1 MVQIT
6 RLFMPI
12 YIGIDG
18 GGSKTACA
26 VGDDAVVLGIATAGG
41 SNIIRLGEE
50 QARAG
55 LQTAITTACAT
66 AGVNPQD
73 VVCTCVGTAGA
84 SVTTAREAVQKIV
97 GAVVAGKVEVVGDM
111 EVALEAAFGG
121 GPGVIVIAGT
131 GSIAFASDG
140 HGHTAR
146 AGGWGHAISDEG
158 SGNWIGRLAVSAAMR
173 AGDRRQA
180 SCLEEM
186 ILNHWRLAGR
196 EELVKMAN
204 RVPGP
209 DFSQLFPVVVAAATN
224 GDEVARHVLTEA
236 GTELAELALGAV
248 RALWQESQCVRVA
261 LVGGVLRH
269 STIVRH
275 TFYAALRT
283 RRPNL
288 AVCMAVVDPVAG
300 ALALARKR
308 AALSR

>member
-1 MVQIT
+1 MS
-6 RLFMPI
+6 I

-26 VGDDAVVLGIATAGG
+26 VGDDAVVLGTATAGG

-50 QARAG
+50 QACAG
-55 LQTAITTACAT
+55 LQTAISKACTA
-66 AGVNPQD
+66 AGVNPQQ

-84 SVTTAREAVQKIV
+84 SVASAREAVQKIV
-97 GAVVAGKVEVVGDM
+97 NGVVAGKVEVVGDM

-140 HGHTAR
+140 RGHTAR
-146 AGGWGHAISDEG
+146 AGGWGYVISDEG
-158 SGNWIGRLAVSAAMR
+158 SGNWIGRHAVSASMR
-173 AGDRRQA
+173 ASDRRQA

-186 ILNHWRLAGR
+186 IRKHWNLSGR
-196 EELVKMAN
+196 DELVKIAN
-204 RVPGP
+204 RAPGP

-224 GDEVARHVLTEA
+224 GDEVARHVLMEA

-248 RALWQESQCVRVA
+248 RSLWQQSQCVRVA
-261 LVGGVLRH
+261 LVGGVFRH
-269 STIVRH
+269 SSLVRQ
-275 TFYAALRT
+275 TFYTALRA
-283 RRPNL
+283 RRQNL
-288 AVCMAVVDPVAG
+288 AVCMAVVEPVAG